1 MGWRQL
7 IPVKNIQGILMKI
20 SKLQLIYLA
29 ALSMLGFIATDM
41 YLPAF
46 KLIEQDF
53 ATGPEQVALSLTV
66 FLVGMGLGQ
75 FLWGLAS
82 DRFGHRKTLFAGL
95 TIFTI
100 ASIGL
105 AWSQEVWQLL
115 ILRTLQAI
123 GVSAAAVIW
132 QSMVIDK
139 FDKKARQQIF
149 ATIMPLVALSPA
161 LAPQLGVLLTE
172 LWGWHS
178 IFVVL
183 AITSVLLAIVTLSMK
198 EHKKTDV
205 TPPSIGADLKSL
217 ISSRKY
223 VGNVLL
229 FSVTSA
235 AFFAYLTGMPEIM
248 NQLGYSAK
256 SIGLSFI
263 PQTIAFMLGGYIGK
277 KLVAKL
283 GDEAVLKQLLGLE
296 TVAIL
301 LVFTACQWELTSV
314 WPILAPFC
322 LLASANGALY
332 PIVVNRAL
340 SSASHCSATAAGLQ
354 NSLQIGISSLASALV
369 ATFAAVAQ
377 SAVGYVVLG
386 CLALMWMSYLIATP
400 ALTKELTVPDNSRVV
415 SDE

>member
-1 MGWRQL
+1 
-7 IPVKNIQGILMKI
+7 MKI
-20 SKLQLIYLA
+20 SKLQLVYLS

-53 ATGPEQVALSLTV
+53 ATGPEQIALSLTV

-75 FLWGLAS
+75 FVWGLAS

-95 TIFTI
+95 AIFTV
-100 ASIGL
+100 ASFGL
-105 AWSQEVWQLL
+105 AWSEQVWQLL
-115 ILRTLQAI
+115 SLRLLQAI
-123 GVSAAAVIW
+123 GVCAPAVIW

-139 FDKKARQQIF
+139 FDKKTSQQIF

-172 LWGWHS
+172 MWGWHS

-183 AITSVLLAIVTLSMK
+183 AITGALLAMITLSLK
-198 EHKKTDV
+198 DQPK
-205 TPPSIGADLKSL
+205 SIEKRSSISADLKSL
-217 ISSRKY
+217 FGSREY
-223 VGNVLL
+223 MGNVIMYG
-229 FSVTSA
+229 VASA

-248 NQLGYSAK
+248 SQLGYSAK
-256 SIGLSFI
+256 DIGLSFI
-263 PQTIAFMLGGYIGK
+263 PQTVAFMVGGYAGK

-283 GDEAVLKQLLGLE
+283 GDDAVLKQLLGLE

-301 LVFTACQWELTSV
+301 MVFVACQWELSSV
-314 WPILAPFC
+314 WPILLPFC
-322 LLASANGALY
+322 LLAVANGALY

-340 SSASHCSATAAGLQ
+340 SSAAHCSATAAGLQ
-354 NSLQIGISSLASALV
+354 NSLQIGVSSLASAIV
-369 ATFAAVAQ
+369 AAFAVMAQ
-377 SAVGYVVLG
+377 SAVGYVILG
-386 CLALMWMSYLIATP
+386 CLAVMWIGYLIANP
-400 ALTKELTVPDNSRVV
+400 AVTEELTIPDNSRVV

>member
-1 MGWRQL
+1 
-7 IPVKNIQGILMKI
+7 MKI
-20 SKLQLIYLA
+20 SKLQLIYLSI
-29 ALSMLGFIATDM
+29 LSMLGFIATDM

-53 ATGPEQVALSLTV
+53 ATGPEQIALSLTV

-75 FLWGLAS
+75 FVWGLAS
-82 DRFGHRKTLFAGL
+82 DRFGHRKTLFTGL
-95 TIFTI
+95 VVFTI

-115 ILRTLQAI
+115 TLRMLQAI
-123 GVSAAAVIW
+123 GVCAPAVIW

-139 FDKKARQQIF
+139 FDKKTSQQIF

-172 LWGWHS
+172 FWGWHS

-183 AITSVLLAIVTLSMK
+183 AMTGALLALITLSMK
-198 EHKKTDV
+198 DSSTSKVKTTSV
-205 TPPSIGADLKSL
+205 SADLKSL
-217 ISSRKY
+217 LGSRDY
-223 VGNVLL
+223 IGNVIIYA
-229 FSVTSA
+229 VASA

-256 SIGLSFI
+256 DIGLSFI
-263 PQTIAFMLGGYIGK
+263 PQTIAFMVGGYMGK

-301 LVFTACQWELTSV
+301 LVFAACQWQLASV

-322 LLASANGALY
+322 LLAVANGAIY

-340 SSASHCSATAAGLQ
+340 SSAPHCSATAAGLQ
-354 NSLQIGISSLASALV
+354 NSIQIGVSSLASALV
-369 ATFAAVAQ
+369 ATFAVVAQ
-377 SAVGYVVLG
+377 TAVGYVILG
-386 CLALMWMSYLIATP
+386 CLVLMWLGYVISNP
-400 ALTKELTVPDNSRVV
+400 ALTSELTIPDNSRVAN
-415 SDE
+415 DE

>member
-1 MGWRQL
+1 
-7 IPVKNIQGILMKI
+7 MKI
-20 SKLQLIYLA
+20 SKFQLIYLS

-75 FLWGLAS
+75 LLWGLAS

-95 TIFTI
+95 AVFTI

-105 AWSQEVWQLL
+105 AWSEQVWQLL
-115 ILRTLQAI
+115 SLRLLQAI
-123 GVSAAAVIW
+123 GVCAPAVIW
-132 QSMVIDK
+132 QSMIIDK
-139 FDKKARQQIF
+139 FDKKTSQQIF

-183 AITSVLLAIVTLSMK
+183 AISGALLAVITLSLNDQP
-198 EHKKTDV
+198 KKAEQRS
-205 TPPSIGADLKSL
+205 SIKSDLKSL
-217 ISSRKY
+217 FGSREY
-223 VGNVLL
+223 IGNVIMYG
-229 FSVTSA
+229 VASA

-248 NQLGYSAK
+248 SQLGYSAK
-256 SIGLSFI
+256 DIGLSFI
-263 PQTIAFMLGGYIGK
+263 PQTVAFMLGGYIGK

-301 LVFTACQWELTSV
+301 LVFVACQWQLSSV

-322 LLASANGALY
+322 LLAIANGALY

-340 SSASHCSATAAGLQ
+340 SSSPHCSATAAGLQ
-354 NSLQIGISSLASALV
+354 NSLQVSVSSLASAIV
-369 ATFAAVAQ
+369 AGFAVVAQ
-377 SAVGYVVLG
+377 SAVGYVILG
-386 CLALMWMSYLIATP
+386 CLVLMWLGYLIATP
-400 ALTKELTVPDNSRVV
+400 ALTRELTLPDNSRVV

>member
-1 MGWRQL
+1 
-7 IPVKNIQGILMKI
+7 MKI
-20 SKLQLIYLA
+20 SKLQLIYLSI
-29 ALSMLGFIATDM
+29 LSMLGFIATDM

-53 ATGPEQVALSLTV
+53 STGPEQIALSLTV

-75 FLWGLAS
+75 FVWGLAS

-95 TIFTI
+95 AIFSI

-115 ILRTLQAI
+115 SLRMLQAV
-123 GVSAAAVIW
+123 GVCAPAVIW

-139 FDKKARQQIF
+139 FDKKTSQQIF

-183 AITSVLLAIVTLSMK
+183 AITGALLAAVTLSIK
-198 EHKKTDV
+198 DHTSTKKKSTSV
-205 TPPSIGADLKSL
+205 SADLKSL
-217 ISSRKY
+217 IGSRDY
-223 VGNVLL
+223 VGNVLMYA
-229 FSVTSA
+229 VASA

-248 NQLGYSAK
+248 SQLGYSGK
-256 SIGLSFI
+256 EIGLSFI
-263 PQTIAFMLGGYIGK
+263 PQTIAFMVGGYMGK

-283 GDEAVLKQLLGLE
+283 GDETVLKQLLGLE

-301 LVFTACQWELTSV
+301 LVFVACQWQLTTV

-322 LLASANGALY
+322 LLAVANGALY

-340 SSASHCSATAAGLQ
+340 SSAPHCSATAAGLQ
-354 NSLQIGISSLASALV
+354 NSIQIGISSLASALV
-369 ATFAAVAQ
+369 ATFAIVAQ
-377 SAVGYVVLG
+377 TAVGYVILG
-386 CLALMWMSYLIATP
+386 CLALMWLGYLIATP
-400 ALTKELTVPDNSRVV
+400 ALTNELTIPDNSRVV

>member
-1 MGWRQL
+1 
-7 IPVKNIQGILMKI
+7 MKI
-20 SKLQLIYLA
+20 SKLQLIYLSI
-29 ALSMLGFIATDM
+29 LSMLGFIATDM

-53 ATGPEQVALSLTV
+53 ATGPEQIALSLTV

-75 FLWGLAS
+75 FVWGLAS
-82 DRFGHRKTLFAGL
+82 DRFGHRKTLFTGL
-95 TIFTI
+95 VVFTV

-115 ILRTLQAI
+115 ALRMLQAI
-123 GVSAAAVIW
+123 GVCAPAVIW

-139 FDKKARQQIF
+139 FDKKTSQQIF

-172 LWGWHS
+172 FWGWHS

-183 AITSVLLAIVTLSMK
+183 AMTGALLALITLSMK
-198 EHKKTDV
+198 DHSSAKVKSTSV
-205 TPPSIGADLKSL
+205 STDLKSL
-217 ISSRKY
+217 LGSRDY
-223 VGNVLL
+223 IGNVLIYA
-229 FSVTSA
+229 VASA

-248 NQLGYSAK
+248 SQLGYSAK
-256 SIGLSFI
+256 DIGLSFI
-263 PQTIAFMLGGYIGK
+263 PQTIAFMVGGYMGK

-301 LVFTACQWELTSV
+301 LVFAACQWQLTSV

-322 LLASANGALY
+322 LLAVANGAIY

-340 SSASHCSATAAGLQ
+340 SSAPHCSATAAGLQ
-354 NSLQIGISSLASALV
+354 NSIQIGVSSLASALV
-369 ATFAAVAQ
+369 ATFAVVAQ
-377 SAVGYVVLG
+377 AAVGYVILG
-386 CLALMWMSYLIATP
+386 CLVLMWLGYVISNP
-400 ALTKELTVPDNSRVV
+400 ALTSELTIPDNSRVAN
-415 SDE
+415 DE

>member
-1 MGWRQL
+1 
-7 IPVKNIQGILMKI
+7 MKI
-20 SKLQLIYLA
+20 SKLQLIYLSI
-29 ALSMLGFIATDM
+29 LSMLGFIATDM

-53 ATGPEQVALSLTV
+53 STGPEQIALSLTV

-75 FLWGLAS
+75 FVWGLAS

-95 TIFTI
+95 AIFSI

-115 ILRTLQAI
+115 SLRMLQAV
-123 GVSAAAVIW
+123 GVCAPAVIW

-139 FDKKARQQIF
+139 FDKKTSQQIF

-183 AITSVLLAIVTLSMK
+183 AITGALLAAVTLSIK
-198 EHKKTDV
+198 DHTSTKKKSTSV
-205 TPPSIGADLKSL
+205 SADLKSL
-217 ISSRKY
+217 IGSRDY
-223 VGNVLL
+223 VGNVLMYA
-229 FSVTSA
+229 VASA

-248 NQLGYSAK
+248 SQLGYSGK
-256 SIGLSFI
+256 EIGLSFI
-263 PQTIAFMLGGYIGK
+263 PQTIAFMVGGYMGK

-283 GDEAVLKQLLGLE
+283 GDETVLKQLLGLE

-301 LVFTACQWELTSV
+301 LVFVACQWQLTTV

-322 LLASANGALY
+322 LLAVANGALY

-340 SSASHCSATAAGLQ
+340 SSAPHCSATAAGLQ
-354 NSLQIGISSLASALV
+354 NSIQIGISSLASALV
-369 ATFAAVAQ
+369 ATFAIVAQ
-377 SAVGYVVLG
+377 TAVGYVILG
-386 CLALMWMSYLIATP
+386 CLALMWLGYLIATP
-400 ALTKELTVPDNSRVV
+400 ALTNELTIPDNSRVV
-415 SDE
+415 NDE

>member
-1 MGWRQL
+1 
-7 IPVKNIQGILMKI
+7 MKI
-20 SKLQLIYLA
+20 TKLQLIYLS

-53 ATGPEQVALSLTV
+53 ATGPEQIALSLTV

-82 DRFGHRKTLFAGL
+82 DRFGHRNTLFSGL
-95 TIFTI
+95 AIFTV
-100 ASIGL
+100 ASVGL

-115 ILRTLQAI
+115 SLRLLQAI
-123 GVSAAAVIW
+123 GVCAPAVIW

-139 FDKKARQQIF
+139 FDKKTSQQVF

-183 AITSVLLAIVTLSMK
+183 AITGALLAAITLSMNDQQK
-198 EHKKTDV
+198 IEQKQTAISD
-205 TPPSIGADLKSL
+205 DLKSL
-217 ISSRKY
+217 LASRDY

-229 FSVTSA
+229 YAVASA

-248 NQLGYSAK
+248 SQLGYSAK
-256 SIGLSFI
+256 DIGMSFV
-263 PQTIAFMLGGYIGK
+263 PQTIAFMLGGYLGK
-277 KLVAKL
+277 KLVVKL
-283 GDEAVLKQLLGLE
+283 GDETVLKQLLGLE

-301 LVFTACQWELTSV
+301 LVFVACQWELSSV

-322 LLASANGALY
+322 LLAVANGALY

-340 SSASHCSATAAGLQ
+340 SSAPHCSATAAGLQ
-354 NSLQIGISSLASALV
+354 NSLQIGISSLASVIVAAFALV
-369 ATFAAVAQ
+369 AQA
-377 SAVGYVVLG
+377 AVGYVILG
-386 CLALMWMSYLIATP
+386 CLVLMWLSYLIATP
-400 ALTKELTVPDNSRVV
+400 TLTRGLTLPDNSRVV

>member
-1 MGWRQL
+1 
-7 IPVKNIQGILMKI
+7 MKI
-20 SKLQLIYLA
+20 TKLQLIYLS

-82 DRFGHRKTLFAGL
+82 DRFGHRNTLFAGL
-95 TIFTI
+95 AIFTI
-100 ASIGL
+100 ASVGL
-105 AWSQEVWQLL
+105 AWSQHVWQLL
-115 ILRTLQAI
+115 SLRLLQAV
-123 GVSAAAVIW
+123 GVCAPAVIW

-139 FDKKARQQIF
+139 FDKKTSQQIF

-183 AITSVLLAIVTLSMK
+183 AITGAFLATITLSMQDQQTTK
-198 EHKKTDV
+198 QKQT
-205 TPPSIGADLKSL
+205 SIAADLKSL
-217 ISSRKY
+217 LTSRHY

-229 FSVTSA
+229 YAVTSA

-248 NQLGYSAK
+248 SQLGYSAK
-256 SIGLSFI
+256 DIGLSFI
-263 PQTIAFMLGGYIGK
+263 PQTIAFMLGGYLGK
-277 KLVAKL
+277 KLVIKL

-296 TVAIL
+296 TVAML
-301 LVFTACQWELTSV
+301 LVFVACQWELSNV

-322 LLASANGALY
+322 LLAVANGALY

-340 SSASHCSATAAGLQ
+340 SSAAHCSATAAGLQ
-354 NSLQIGISSLASALV
+354 NSLQIGISSLASVFVAAFALV
-369 ATFAAVAQ
+369 AQT
-377 SAVGYVVLG
+377 AVGYAILG
-386 CLALMWMSYLIATP
+386 CLVLMWLSYLIATP
-400 ALTKELTVPDNSRVV
+400 ALTNKLTVPDNSRVV
-415 SDE
+415 GDE